1 MREDAGVGLAPPH
14 HRGVAHHGE
23 ESRQVELLQT
33 RSQVAGEIG
42 HAPES
47 VASGESLQNRTV
59 ACHDLQRL
67 GVQPLREYAGVHAVG
82 QEPDNQSSLRVD
94 RGTEPERPNTRQARE
109 TFVRGLEEGVE
120 GGEVEP
126 PADRAIRGVKA
137 GTPVHT
143 VGVEGAAVAEEDD
156 VGGWLSD
163 GGARGGWA
171 RPSLWSLAR
180 AWPPSP

>member
-1 MREDAGVGLAPPH
+1 MREDARVGLAPPH
-14 HRGVAHHGE
+14 HRGVAQHGE
-23 ESRQVELLQT
+23 ESRQAELLQT
-33 RSQVAGEIG
+33 RSQVAGEIR
-42 HAPES
+42 HDPES

-82 QEPDNQSSLRVD
+82 QKPDDQSSLRVD

-109 TFVRGLEEGVE
+109 RFVRGLEEGVE

-126 PADRAIRGVKA
+126 AADRAIRGVKA

-143 VGVEGAAVAEEDD
+143 VGGGLDFAAFDSFFKASEDRKSTRLNSSH
-156 VGGWLSD
+156 GYISY
-163 GGARGGWA
+163 
-171 RPSLWSLAR
+171 
-180 AWPPSP
+180 

>member
-14 HRGVAHHGE
+14 HRGVAQHGE

-42 HAPES
+42 HDPES

-109 TFVRGLEEGVE
+109 RSEEHTSELQSPCNLVCRLLLEKKKKNKTPHPSTHTTETTRHRAAH
-120 GGEVEP
+120 EP
-126 PADRAIRGVKA
+126 
-137 GTPVHT
+137 
-143 VGVEGAAVAEEDD
+143 
-156 VGGWLSD
+156 
-163 GGARGGWA
+163 
-171 RPSLWSLAR
+171 
-180 AWPPSP
+180 